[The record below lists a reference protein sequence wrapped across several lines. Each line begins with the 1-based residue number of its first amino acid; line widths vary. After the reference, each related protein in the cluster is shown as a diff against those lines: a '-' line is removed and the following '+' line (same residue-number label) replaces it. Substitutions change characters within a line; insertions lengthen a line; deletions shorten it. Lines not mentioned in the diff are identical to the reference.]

1 MHYCTISA
9 ASNSNVNNN
18 QNKNQKIPLK
28 RKNNNNMDCSKNKQY
43 RGNYYELL
51 SNEDE
56 LDEELLAKFE
66 AHVKQTQS
74 ANKNNAPKRVK
85 KSIENNIT
93 ENKNIKKSY
102 NTK

>member
-9 ASNSNVNNN
+9 ASNSNVNDN
-18 QNKNQKIPLK
+18 QN
-28 RKNNNNMDCSKNKQY
+28 NNSMDCSKNKQY

-56 LDEELLAKFE
+56 FDEELLAKFE

-74 ANKNNAPKRVK
+74 ANKNNVPKSVK
-85 KSIENNIT
+85 KPIETISLKT
-93 ENKNIKKSY
+93 KILKKLQYKIIKPKKY
-102 NTK
+102 HP